1 MVHRKN
7 EHLSTVAYCKIG
19 NWKRDHKSFVRD
31 CNLFIQGKCRYT
43 GEFCWFNH
51 IEIVIEE
58 DKGDDKQSSES
69 FFRNAQ
75 ENQEPPIEEEEE
87 EAQE

>member
-1 MVHRKN
+1 MMIRRKR
-7 EHLSTVAYCKIG
+7 E
-19 NWKRDHKSFVRD
+19 HKSFVRD
-31 CNLFIQGKCRYT
+31 CNLFIQGKCRYE

-51 IEIVIEE
+51 SEIVIEE
-58 DKGDDKQSSES
+58 DEGDDKQSSDS